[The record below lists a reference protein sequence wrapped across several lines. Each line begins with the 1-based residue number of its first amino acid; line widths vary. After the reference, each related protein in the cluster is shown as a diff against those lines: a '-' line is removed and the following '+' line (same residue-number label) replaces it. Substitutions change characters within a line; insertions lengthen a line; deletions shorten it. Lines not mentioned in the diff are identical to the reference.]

1 MALKALDIYKLLPKK
16 NCKECGDPTCL
27 TFAMKLAGG
36 KSDVD
41 LCPYLDEQA
50 KAVLGATTRPPIR
63 LVKIGVG
70 VRNFK
75 VGEETVLYR
84 HEKTFYH
91 PPGIVFCVRD
101 TQSAEEIAAVT
112 KRVQDET
119 FTRVGTDLRFSGI
132 AIIDA
137 SGSSGT
143 FADAVA
149 TVEQQQAHLPPVLI
163 SRSPAALAAAL
174 VHCGTYRPL
183 LHAATGQNFR
193 EMCALAKQH
202 GCPLVVRAPTLD
214 GLVQLVKDCTA
225 EGVQDLVL
233 DPAPEDLGSFIRRST
248 QIRQR
253 AITRSVPELGY
264 PVYLDASATGL
275 QDAALVLG
283 IVKYASVIVT
293 TPLAPG
299 PAKAALTLRQ
309 NIYTDPQKPIQMN
322 PGLYR
327 VGNPGKDAPVL
338 MTVNFSLTYFTLEGY
353 LESSR
358 IPCFMLIVDTEG
370 LSVLTAVAAGKLN
383 ESLVRDSLKKFEVG
397 NEVTHRKL
405 IIPGYASPLS
415 GRIEEATG
423 WKVLVGPRDAA
434 EIGEFLHEE
443 WKKQAQTA
451 AEQEKQTDRYLT

>member
-36 KSDVD
+36 KADVD

-50 KAVLGATTRPPIR
+50 RSILGATTRPPIR
-63 LVKIGVG
+63 LVKVGVG
-70 VRNFK
+70 ERSFK
-75 VGEETVLYR
+75 VGEEAVLYR

-91 PPGIVFCVRD
+91 PPGIIFLVSD
-101 TQSAEEIAAVT
+101 TQSAGEIAAVT
-112 KRVQDET
+112 RRVRDET
-119 FTRVGTDLRFSGI
+119 FTRVGSDLRFNGI
-132 AIIDA
+132 AIKNT
-137 SGSSGT
+137 SGSAET
-143 FADAVA
+143 FAKAVA

-163 SRSPAALAAAL
+163 AKDPAALSAAL

-183 LHAATGQNFR
+183 LHAATTDNFK

-202 GCPLVVRAPTLD
+202 GCPLVIRDATLD
-214 GLVQLVKDCTA
+214 GLVRLVKDCTA
-225 EGVQDLVL
+225 AGLQDLVL
-233 DPAPEDLGSFIRRST
+233 DPAPENLGAFVSRST
-248 QIRQR
+248 RIRQL

-264 PVYLDASATGL
+264 PVYLDASSTAQ
-275 QDAALVLG
+275 QDACLALG

-293 TPLAPG
+293 SPLS
-299 PAKAALTLRQ
+299 PASARSALTLRQ

-327 VGNPGKDAPVL
+327 VGSPGRDAPVL
-338 MTVNFSLTYFTLEGY
+338 MTVNFSLTFFTLEGY
-353 LESSR
+353 LESSHV
-358 IPCFMLIVDTEG
+358 PCFMLIVDTEG
-370 LSVLTAVAAGKLN
+370 LSVLTAVAAGKLS
-383 ESLVRDSLKKFEVG
+383 ETLVRDSLRKFDVE
-397 NEVTHRKL
+397 NEVTHRNL

-434 EIGEFLHEE
+434 EIGDFLHEV
-443 WKKQAQTA
+443 WKQQG
-451 AEQEKQTDRYLT
+451 

>member
-36 KSDVD
+36 KADVE
-41 LCPYLDEQA
+41 LCPYLSDEA
-50 KAVLGATTRPPIR
+50 KSVLGASTRPPIR

-70 VRNFK
+70 IRSFK
-75 VGEETVLYR
+75 VGEEFVLYR

-91 PPGIVFCVRD
+91 PPGIVFRVLDTMTDAEIVAATQRVR
-101 TQSAEEIAAVT
+101 
-112 KRVQDET
+112 DET
-119 FTRVGTDLRFSGI
+119 FTRVGADLRFNGI
-132 AIIDA
+132 AIENV
-137 SGSSGT
+137 SGSAET
-143 FADAVA
+143 FAKAVA
-149 TVEQQQAHLPPVLI
+149 MVEKVEAHLPPVLI
-163 SRSPAALAAAL
+163 SKDPAALKAAL

-183 LHAATGQNFR
+183 LHAATAGNFK
-193 EMCALAKQH
+193 EMCAIAKHH
-202 GCPLVVRAPTLD
+202 GCPLVIRSDSLE
-214 GLVQLVKDCTA
+214 GLVQLAKDCNA
-225 EGVQDLVL
+225 EGISDLVMDL
-233 DPAPEDLGSFIRRST
+233 APASLGDFIRRST
-248 QIRQR
+248 EIRQLAISR
-253 AITRSVPELGY
+253 AVPDLGY
-264 PVYLDASATGL
+264 PVYLNTVENGL

-293 TPLAPG
+293 DPLAPG
-299 PAKAALTLRQ
+299 ATNASLTLRQ

-327 VGNPGKDAPVL
+327 VGSPDMNAPVL
-338 MTVNFSLTYFTLEGY
+338 MTVNFSLTFFTLQGY
-353 LESSR
+353 LESTR

-383 ESLVRDSLKKFEVG
+383 ETVVRDAIKKFDVET
-397 NEVTHRKL
+397 EVTHRKL

-415 GRIEEATG
+415 GRIEDATG

-443 WKKQAQTA
+443 WKK
-451 AEQEKQTDRYLT
+451 

>member
-36 KSDVD
+36 KADVD

-50 KAVLGATTRPPIR
+50 KTVLGATTRPPIK

-70 VRNFK
+70 ERSFA
-75 VGEETVLYR
+75 VGEEFVLYR

-91 PPGIVFCVRD
+91 PPGILFKVYD
-101 TQSAEEIAAVT
+101 TQTPDEIIAVT
-112 KRVQDET
+112 KRVKSES
-119 FTRVGTDLRFSGI
+119 FTRVGSDLQFNGI
-132 AIIDA
+132 AIENT
-137 SGSSGT
+137 SGSAEQ
-143 FADAVA
+143 FARAVEM
-149 TVEQQQAHLPPVLI
+149 VEKVADLPLVLI
-163 SRSPAALAAAL
+163 SASVPALSAAL
-174 VHCGTYRPL
+174 VYCGTYRPL
-183 LHAATGQNFR
+183 IHAATTVTFKD
-193 EMCALAKQH
+193 MCSLARQH
-202 GCPLVVRAPTLD
+202 GCPLAIRAQTLD
-214 GLVQLVKDCTA
+214 ELENLVKKCTT

-233 DPAPEDLGSFIRRST
+233 DLAPSSLNDFIVRST
-248 QIRQR
+248 SIRQL
-253 AITRSVPELGY
+253 AISRSAPVFGY
-264 PVYLDASATGL
+264 PVYVDTTGGEMEDARIA
-275 QDAALVLG
+275 LG

-293 TPLAPG
+293 SPLSQG
-299 PAKAALTLRQ
+299 SAKAALTLRQ

-327 VGNPGKDAPVL
+327 VGTPDKDAPVL
-338 MTVNFSLTYFTLEGY
+338 MTVNFSLTFFTLQGY

-370 LSVLTAVAAGKLN
+370 LSVLTAVAAGKLS
-383 ESLVRDSLKKFEVG
+383 EILVRDSIRKFGVE
-397 NEVTHRKL
+397 NEVSHRKL

-434 EIGEFLHEE
+434 EIGDFLHEE
-443 WKKQAQTA
+443 WKKHVG
-451 AEQEKQTDRYLT
+451 